1 MKWPKCVWFLVE
13 FGRVWFFC
21 CGFLKDERLLRTLP
35 QRPSSSSPATMFC
48 MDRGQFL
55 DFPHQILLGRRCAA
69 HTCKLKAR
77 RCADQAKSRTGAY
90 FARSADV
97 RFAPHRL

>member
-55 DFPHQILLGRRCAA
+55 DFPHQILLGRRSEE
-69 HTCKLKAR
+69 R
-77 RCADQAKSRTGAY
+77 RVGKEVSGCADQAQSRKGPF

-97 RFAPHRL
+97 SFGTRRI